1 MKQFKRHAIKLTF
14 CLQSA
19 GFPRESR
26 YLVSNVSRGSSPPTP
41 VRGGGGGRR
50 APHGLGRGDG

>member
-1 MKQFKRHAIKLTF
+1 MKQFKLHAIKLTF

-41 VRGGGGGRR
+41 VRGGWGGGGD
-50 APHGLGRGDG
+50 APPTG

>member
-26 YLVSNVSRGSSPPTP
+26 YLVSNVSRGPPP
-41 VRGGGGGRR
+41 PPPGGGGGGGGD
-50 APHGLGRGDG
+50 APPTG

>member
-1 MKQFKRHAIKLTF
+1 MKQLKRHGIKLMF

-41 VRGGGGGRR
+41 VRGGVRETPPTG
-50 APHGLGRGDG
+50 